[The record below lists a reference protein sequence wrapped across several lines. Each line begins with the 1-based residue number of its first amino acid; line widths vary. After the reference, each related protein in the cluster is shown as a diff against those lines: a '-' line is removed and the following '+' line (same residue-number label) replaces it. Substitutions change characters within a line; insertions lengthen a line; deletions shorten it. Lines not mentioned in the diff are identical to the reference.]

1 VNQVGAQYRTHT
13 PLDCFKSV
21 SACMR
26 TSCAK
31 TRARNLS
38 LARVTQSLALS
49 MCLIP
54 CGCVSFSLPPPLSDR
69 EQGLVDTT
77 HFHATIGVAEYRYPA
92 WSDGLVG
99 ALRATGLFDRVERLA
114 DIQNPDLVAHVRGRV
129 SHSNPL
135 PLLPALTLGVIP
147 IVDTDEQGQRFSL
160 QSSRNPFVPPDLSD
174 PHRTL
179 DVLEV
184 RTVRI
189 EFRYTGTMHMGWIAL
204 FTGFLPSR
212 TWFEP
217 SWSSRYGDA
226 LAAHI
231 CAQAP
236 AIRERVRESRATV
249 RSEHLERGGAGGND
263 D

>member
-1 VNQVGAQYRTHT
+1 MQARSNPAPDIYRRAC
-13 PLDCFKSV
+13 L
-21 SACMR
+21 SALVQR
-26 TSCAK
+26 
-31 TRARNLS
+31 
-38 LARVTQSLALS
+38 LALL
-49 MCLIP
+49 MCLTP
-54 CGCVSFSLPPPLSDR
+54 CGCVSFSLPPALSDR
-69 EQGLVDTT
+69 EQDLVDTT
-77 HFHATIGVAEYRYPA
+77 HFHATLGVAEYRYPA

-147 IVDTDEQGQRFSL
+147 IMDTDEQGQRFSL

-174 PHRTL
+174 PHRSL
-179 DVLEV
+179 DVSER

-217 SWSSRYGDA
+217 SWSRRYGGA
-226 LAAHI
+226 LAARI

-236 AIRERVRESRATV
+236 AIREFVRESRGTA
-249 RSEHLERGGAGGND
+249 RSERPERCD
-263 D
+263 